1 MFPLSINMKGK
12 KLSMEKIGK
21 KTRELYRTKIK
32 EEFPKTLNFGNQR
45 FKKKLSM
52 RYGENPG
59 YPAAF
64 YEEEGASGPNMA
76 TMKVLKEGIKGLS
89 YINVA
94 DMDLGQRLVKKLTG
108 VFQNRFICALI
119 KHEIPSGVALGESPK
134 EVFEKAWNCDSL
146 SNFGSVDVFNYRI
159 DKPLAEL
166 LVESRRNVEVVY
178 APDFTP
184 EALEILALRKSLRV
198 IKMGASLDE
207 PALDSGLE
215 FKRVSGGL
223 LIQKRFD
230 SRITSPESVDI
241 VSERK
246 PSSDEIE
253 AAIFNWIVACFTRS
267 NAVVIGKK
275 DKVHGIGSGQRS
287 RIDAAENAIR
297 YSKRGYGPR
306 ECVMASDAFMPF
318 PDVVEVAAKN
328 GITAIIYP
336 LGSIRDQEV
345 IDKANECNISMIVT
359 KKPEEPN
366 SERCFLHR

>member
-1 MFPLSINMKGK
+1 
-12 KLSMEKIGK
+12 MEKIGK
-21 KTRELYRTKIK
+21 KTREQYRTKIK
-32 EEFPKTLNFGNQR
+32 EEFPVTLNFGNQR
-45 FKKKLSM
+45 FRKKLSM

-64 YEEEGASGPNMA
+64 YQEEGASGPNMA
-76 TMKVLKEGIKGLS
+76 TIDVLLEGAKGLS

-94 DMDLGQRLVKKLTG
+94 DMDLGQRLVKKLTDI
-108 VFQNRFICALI
+108 FQNKHICALI
-119 KHEIPSGVALGESPK
+119 KHEMPSGVALGDSQAQ
-134 EVFEKAWNCDSL
+134 VFERAWNCDPL

-159 DKPLAEL
+159 DRSMAEL

-178 APDFTP
+178 APEFST
-184 EALEILALRKSLRV
+184 EALEILAQRKILRV
-198 IKMGASLDE
+198 IKMGSSLDE

-215 FKRVSGGL
+215 FKRICGGL
-223 LIQKRFD
+223 LVQKRFD
-230 SRITSPESVDI
+230 SRITSPDSVEI

-287 RIDAAENAIR
+287 RIDAAEDAIR
-297 YSKRGYGPR
+297 FSKRGYGPQG
-306 ECVMASDAFMPF
+306 CVMASDAFMPF
-318 PDVVEVAAKN
+318 TDVVEIAAKN
-328 GITAIIYP
+328 GISAIIYP

-345 IDKANECNISMIVT
+345 IDKANKLNLSMIVT
-359 KKPEEPN
+359 KKPGEVD